1 MSPSVSKDKSTLV
14 VLFGDP
20 GLFYVDIFNQIAPHL
35 TTHKYHFFTEES
47 FREYLNSAHFTVAL
61 GNQILSLELIEKA
74 HLAATVA
81 LFRTKQWISATCIG
95 YENHNFVA
103 WAAGARG
110 LVENTGDILDGL
122 LNVPLSLATNHA
134 VISKALAGR
143 ASDTAFGFSEIEQYL
158 DHFVLAHWMRAPKG
172 EVRKAKDNA
181 EYVQALEPSI
191 PRVMGFYRRLCGLTH
206 PSSASIDYLYE
217 VEGDGL
223 RLDLKRDQVELD
235 RVRTEF
241 QDVLKELLYYAC
253 NPPLLT
259 LKVLHKFGHHPR
271 LSALRK
277 LDWGRIPGWAKIE
290 RELRG

>member
-47 FREYLNSAHFTVAL
+47 LSEYLNSEHFTVAL

-81 LFRTKQWISATCIG
+81 LYRTKQWIETTCLS
-95 YENHNFVA
+95 YENHNFIA
-103 WAAGARG
+103 WAAGTRG
-110 LVENTGDILDGL
+110 LIESTGDILDGL
-122 LNVPLSLATNHA
+122 LNVPLSLATHHA
-134 VISKALAGR
+134 VISKGLAGR
-143 ASDTAFGFSEIEQYL
+143 ASEAAFGFSEIEHEL

-191 PRVMGFYRRLCGLTH
+191 PRVVEFYRRLCGITH
-206 PSSASIDYLYE
+206 PSSASVEYLYE
-217 VEGDGL
+217 IGSDGL
-223 RLDLKRDQVELD
+223 KVNLKND
-235 RVRTEF
+235 RAEIDKMRKKF
-241 QDVLKELLYYAC
+241 QDVLDELLYYAC

-259 LKVLHKFGHHPR
+259 LRVLHKFGYHPR
-271 LSALRK
+271 LSALKK
-277 LDWGRIPGWAKIE
+277 LDWSRIPGWTKID